1 MQGGRDCL
9 KVWSYIVFRAVNGNH
24 VHLVPKQIPFVAP
37 LCSARAAM
45 PGRTFVKATL
55 VMPKRLGSNCGSRI
69 TRSVADGFP
78 HTADCPT
85 LSVDHLLVTSA
96 ASLVIGRVGLDQ
108 SMLRG
113 QEGADKSRAGRSPA
127 SARHVVGPLLSF
139 GIQPL
144 YLNNHWQRIH
154 RQKHSAFRRERANSQ
169 ESCPSAR
176 GGRRLVRSSQGLT
189 GGEPNFKGLA
199 QDTVCSRGRSVP
211 TRWGC
216 GWFGPCT
223 GVFGDVRS
231 TRSLPSPRSRRGCWA
246 PSFSMFGRV

>member
-1 MQGGRDCL
+1 MFKSVELHSFQSCEWQSCSFGPEAD
-9 KVWSYIVFRAVNGNH
+9 S
-24 VHLVPKQIPFVAP
+24 
-37 LCSARAAM
+37 LCSLALLGESGNAGEDFCESNFGHAEEARIQLWI
-45 PGRTFVKATL
+45 PHHTL
-55 VMPKRLGSNCGSRI
+55 GCRRVS
-69 TRSVADGFP
+69 P

-139 GIQPL
+139 GVQPL

-189 GGEPNFKGLA
+189 GGETQLQRVGPGYGVFAGSFGPNTVGLW
-199 QDTVCSRGRSVP
+199 VVRSLYGCVRGRSVHQ
-211 TRWGC
+211 
-216 GWFGPCT
+216 
-223 GVFGDVRS
+223 V
-231 TRSLPSPRSRRGCWA
+231 PSPRSRRGCWA